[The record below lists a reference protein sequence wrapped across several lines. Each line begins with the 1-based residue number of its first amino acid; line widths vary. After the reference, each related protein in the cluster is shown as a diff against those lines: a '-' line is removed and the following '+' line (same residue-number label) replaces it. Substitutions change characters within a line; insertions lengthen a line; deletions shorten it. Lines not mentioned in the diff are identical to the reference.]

1 MTNKDSI
8 LTQYPWYI
16 RIIFYFQK
24 KKYGYILNSSLIW
37 AKSPK
42 IFLALSRLY
51 RSIDRNNSPISPIL
65 RSLIIVR
72 VSQINGCAFC
82 IDLNISVL
90 IKRGIDLNK
99 VQSLPNWVTSTLF
112 DEKEKIVL
120 EYTEAVT
127 DSSKRISV
135 YLKKRMNE
143 QFSQKELVE
152 ITALIAFQN
161 MSTKFNN
168 AFDIKPQGFCSIDMN
183 SNLTLK

>member
-1 MTNKDSI
+1 MTNKDPI
-8 LTQYPWYI
+8 LTQYPWYV
-16 RIIFYFQK
+16 RLIFYFQK
-24 KKYGYILNSSLIW
+24 KKYGYVLNSSLIW

-51 RSIDRNNSPISPIL
+51 SSIDRKYSPISPIL

-90 IKRGIDLNK
+90 VKRGVDLNK
-99 VQSLPNWVTSTLF
+99 VQSLPNWPTSTLF
-112 DEKEKIVL
+112 DEQEKLVL

-127 DSSKRISV
+127 DSTQKLSAP
-135 YLKKRMNE
+135 LKQRMNE
-143 QFSQKELVE
+143 HFTQKELVE
-152 ITALIAFQN
+152 ITALVAFQN

-168 AFDIKPQGFCSIDMN
+168 AFDIEPQGFCSIP
-183 SNLTLK
+183 K